1 MRAVLFGAMLSIAVP
16 AALSAQT
23 ASPVP
28 PAANAT
34 PAAPQSPGA
43 APVQPAA
50 AATPVAAAN
59 PAAPGATNGQKI
71 CEYTTHDGMLIPL
84 NHCESQSEADKR
96 RRERQQNL
104 REIQMNSLTFFGP
117 RP

>member
-1 MRAVLFGAMLSIAVP
+1 
-16 AALSAQT
+16 
-23 ASPVP
+23 
-28 PAANAT
+28 
-34 PAAPQSPGA
+34 
-43 APVQPAA
+43 
-50 AATPVAAAN
+50 
-59 PAAPGATNGQKI
+59 
-71 CEYTTHDGMLIPL
+71 MLIPL